1 MVAKINIVHVPY
13 KGNGPAMADLLGGQI
28 PMMFNNLAPSVA
40 QVKAGKLRALALTG
54 EQRSTAAPDVPTMVE
69 AGYPR
74 VVFMLWVGLLA
85 PAGTPADIIAR
96 LNAETVK
103 AAQSRE
109 VRERLSGEGA
119 EPYTTSPAQM
129 AEIMRDETAKWAN
142 VIKVA
147 NISLE

>member
-1 MVAKINIVHVPY
+1 
-13 KGNGPAMADLLGGQI
+13 MA
-28 PMMFNNLAPSVA
+28 
-40 QVKAGKLRALALTG
+40 
-54 EQRSTAAPDVPTMVE
+54 E
-69 AGYPR
+69 AGYPK

-119 EPYTTSPAQM
+119 EPYTTSPARM